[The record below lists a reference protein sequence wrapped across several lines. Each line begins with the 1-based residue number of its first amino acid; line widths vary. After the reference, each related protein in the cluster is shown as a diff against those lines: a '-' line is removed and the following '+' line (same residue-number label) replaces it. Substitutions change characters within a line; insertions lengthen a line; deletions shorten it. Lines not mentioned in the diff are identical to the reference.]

1 MSGRRVTINTRV
13 SRASTSTPV
22 GGASTSSGGRIGATS
37 PTSPTRTTRLQ
48 EKAELQHLNDR
59 LACYIDR
66 MRNLE
71 NENGRLTQELHI
83 AQETVNRETS
93 NIKAVYEKE
102 LAAARKLLDET
113 AKEKAKLEIDIK
125 RLWEENDDLKL
136 RLDKKTKEATVAENN
151 ASLYESRYNEV
162 NGKYN
167 AALGDRKKA
176 EDQLRE
182 LSAENDR
189 LRRQLDDLRKQ
200 LEAETLARVD
210 LENQNQSLREELAFK
225 EQVHSQELTETRSR
239 RQIEISE
246 IDGRL
251 TRQYEAKLQQS
262 LQELRDQYEAQMA
275 RNREEIELL
284 YDNEIQNLKA
294 AASRASQGALHASE
308 EMRLMRVKVDELHG
322 KLHDLENTN
331 NALNA
336 RIRELENLLDTE
348 RQRHNQYIASLE
360 ADLQRLRDE
369 MAQQLQEYQDL
380 MDIKVSLDL
389 ELAAYDKLLD
399 GEERRLNITS
409 PGRPT
414 TDSGIAS
421 GSEHLTASAGSRSG
435 RVTPSGRRSAT
446 PGISGSGAVKRRRTV
461 IDESEDRTL
470 SEYSVNAAAKGDLEI
485 IEADT
490 AGRFIKLHNKG
501 SEEIHLT
508 GWQLTRIAG
517 DEELAFKFSRGSK
530 ISGGATVTIWSVDAG
545 SAHDPP
551 NNLVMKKKWPVA
563 NSMRSI
569 LANADKE
576 VRILSMY
583 NTCGTCDICR
593 HCRHLEF
600 VLDQMLPATTVS
612 VQTFPAMHRATAA
625 AERPAPALASVP
637 EQAPLA

>member
-1 MSGRRVTINTRV
+1 MSARRVTLNTRV

-22 GGASTSSGGRIGATS
+22 GGASTSSRVGATS

-48 EKAELQHLNDR
+48 EKEELQHLNDR

-71 NENGRLTQELHI
+71 NENSRLTQELHL
-83 AQETVNRETS
+83 AQDTVNRETS
-93 NIKAVYEKE
+93 NLKAVYEKE

-125 RLWEENDDLKL
+125 RLWEENDELKP
-136 RLDKKTKEATVAENN
+136 RLEKKTKEAAVAENN
-151 ASLYESRYNEV
+151 ARLYESRYAEV

-167 AALGDRKKA
+167 QALADRKKF
-176 EDQLRE
+176 EDQAKE
-182 LSAENDR
+182 LALENER

-225 EQVHSQELTETRSR
+225 DQVHTQELTETRSR

-251 TRQYEAKLQQS
+251 SRQYEAKLQQS
-262 LQELRDQYEAQMA
+262 LQELRDQYEAQMRA
-275 RNREEIELL
+275 NREEVELL
-284 YDNEIQNLKA
+284 YDQEIQNLKA
-294 AASRASQGALHASE
+294 AANRAAQGSAHATE
-308 EMRLMRVKVDELHG
+308 EVRLMRTKIDSLNG
-322 KLHDLENTN
+322 KLQDLENTN
-331 NALNA
+331 AGLNA

-360 ADLQRLRDE
+360 AELQRMRDD
-369 MAQQLQEYQDL
+369 MAQQLQEYRDL

-389 ELAAYDKLLD
+389 EIAAYDKLLC
-399 GEERRLNITS
+399 GEERRLNIES
-409 PGRPT
+409 PGRPGN
-414 TDSGIAS
+414 DSGIS
-421 GSEHLTASAGSRSG
+421 SNGTHLHATSSSSRSG

-446 PGISGSGAVKRRRTV
+446 PGISGSSAVKRRRTV
-461 IDESEDRTL
+461 IDESEDRNV

-485 IEADT
+485 IEADVE
-490 AGRFIKLHNKG
+490 GRFIKLHNKG
-501 SEEIHLT
+501 TEEINLT

-530 ISGGATVTIWSVDAG
+530 VLGGASVTIWSVDAG
-545 SAHDPP
+545 TAHDPP

-563 NSMRSI
+563 NSMRSV

-576 VRILSMY
+576 DVASYDRVRANVSSHVSRHRSS
-583 NTCGTCDICR
+583 GTPSTGFTLGSGAGSTGVR
-593 HCRHLEF
+593 SLF
-600 VLDQMLPATTVS
+600 SLL
-612 VQTFPAMHRATAA
+612 F
-625 AERPAPALASVP
+625 
-637 EQAPLA
+637 

>member
-1 MSGRRVTINTRV
+1 MSARRVTLNTRV

-22 GGASTSSGGRIGATS
+22 GGASTSSRVGATS

-48 EKAELQHLNDR
+48 EKEELQHLNDR

-71 NENGRLTQELHI
+71 NENSRLTQELHL
-83 AQETVNRETS
+83 AQDTVNRETS
-93 NIKAVYEKE
+93 NLKAVYEKE

-125 RLWEENDDLKL
+125 RLWEENDDLKP
-136 RLDKKTKEATVAENN
+136 RLDKKTKEAAVAENN
-151 ASLYESRYNEV
+151 ARLYESRYSEV

-167 AALGDRKKA
+167 QALADRKKF
-176 EDQLRE
+176 EDQAKE
-182 LSAENDR
+182 LALENER

-225 EQVHSQELTETRSR
+225 DQVHTQELTETRSR

-251 TRQYEAKLQQS
+251 SRQYEAKLQQS
-262 LQELRDQYEAQMA
+262 LQELRDQYEAQMRA
-275 RNREEIELL
+275 NREEVELL
-284 YDNEIQNLKA
+284 YDQEIQNLKA
-294 AASRASQGALHASE
+294 AANRAAQGSAHATE
-308 EMRLMRVKVDELHG
+308 EVRLMRTKIDSLNG
-322 KLHDLENTN
+322 KLQELENTN
-331 NALNA
+331 AGLNA

-360 ADLQRLRDE
+360 AELQRMRDD
-369 MAQQLQEYQDL
+369 MAQQLQEYRDL

-389 ELAAYDKLLD
+389 EIAAYDKLLC
-399 GEERRLNITS
+399 GEERRLNIES
-409 PGRPT
+409 PGRPGN
-414 TDSGIAS
+414 DSGISSNGTHLHAS
-421 GSEHLTASAGSRSG
+421 TSSRSG

-446 PGISGSGAVKRRRTV
+446 PGISGSSAVKRRRTV
-461 IDESEDRTL
+461 IDESEDRSV

-485 IEADT
+485 IEADVE
-490 AGRFIKLHNKG
+490 GRFIKLHNKG
-501 SEEIHLT
+501 TEEINLT

-530 ISGGATVTIWSVDAG
+530 VLGGASVTIWSVDAG
-545 SAHDPP
+545 TAHDPP

-563 NSMRSI
+563 NSMRSV

-576 VRILSMY
+576 DVASYDRVRANVSSHVSRHRSS
-583 NTCGTCDICR
+583 GTPSTGFTLGSGAGSTGVR
-593 HCRHLEF
+593 SLF
-600 VLDQMLPATTVS
+600 SLL
-612 VQTFPAMHRATAA
+612 F
-625 AERPAPALASVP
+625 
-637 EQAPLA
+637 

>member
-1 MSGRRVTINTRV
+1 MSARRVTLNTRV
-13 SRASTSTPV
+13 SRGSTSTPV
-22 GGASTSSGGRIGATS
+22 GGASTSSRLGATS
-37 PTSPTRTTRLQ
+37 PTSPTRTTRIQ
-48 EKAELQHLNDR
+48 EKEELQHLNDR

-71 NENGRLTQELHI
+71 NENNRLTQELNL
-83 AQETVNRETS
+83 AQDTVNRETS
-93 NIKAVYEKE
+93 NLKAVYEKE

-125 RLWEENDDLKL
+125 RLWEENDDLKP
-136 RLDKKTKEATVAENN
+136 RLEKKTKEATVAENN
-151 ASLYESRYNEV
+151 ARLYESRYNEV

-167 AALGDRKKA
+167 QALADRKKF
-176 EDQLRE
+176 EDQSKE
-182 LSAENDR
+182 LALENDR

-225 EQVHSQELTETRSR
+225 DQVHTQELTETRSR

-251 TRQYEAKLQQS
+251 SRQYEAKLQQS
-262 LQELRDQYEAQMA
+262 LQELRDQYEGQMRA
-275 RNREEIELL
+275 NREEIELL

-294 AASRASQGALHASE
+294 AANRAAQGSAHATE
-308 EMRLMRVKVDELHG
+308 EVRLMRTKIDGLNA
-322 KLHDLENTN
+322 KLQDLENTN
-331 NALNA
+331 AGLNS

-360 ADLQRLRDE
+360 AELQRMRDE
-369 MAQQLQEYQDL
+369 MAHQLQEYQDL

-389 ELAAYDKLLD
+389 EIAAYDKLLC
-399 GEERRLNITS
+399 GEERRLNIES

-414 TDSGIAS
+414 ADSGVS
-421 GSEHLTASAGSRSG
+421 SNGTHLSASASSRSG

-446 PGISGSGAVKRRRTV
+446 PGISGSSAVKRRRTV

-485 IEADT
+485 IEADVE
-490 AGRFIKLHNKG
+490 GRFIKLHNKG
-501 SEEIHLT
+501 TEEINLT

-530 ISGGATVTIWSVDAG
+530 VLGGASVTIWSVDAG
-545 SAHDPP
+545 AAHDPP

-563 NSMRSI
+563 NSMRSV

-576 VRILSMY
+576 VRILSIY

-593 HCRHLEF
+593 PCRHLEF

-612 VQTFPAMHRATAA
+612 VLTFPATPRGTAA
-625 AERPAPALASVP
+625 AERPARALPSVP
-637 EQAPLA
+637 ELAPLA

>member
-1 MSGRRVTINTRV
+1 MATRRVTVNTRV

-22 GGASTSSGGRIGATS
+22 GGASTSGRLGGATS

-48 EKAELQHLNDR
+48 EKEELQHLNDR

-66 MRNLE
+66 MRHLE
-71 NENGRLTQELHI
+71 NENARLTQEVHM

-93 NIKAVYEKE
+93 NLKAVYEKE

-125 RLWEENDDLKL
+125 RLWEENDDLKQ
-136 RLDKKTKEATVAENN
+136 RLDKKIKEANVAENN
-151 ASLYESRYNEV
+151 ARLYESRYTEV

-167 AALGDRKKA
+167 QALADRKKA
-176 EDQLRE
+176 EDQVNE
-182 LSAENDR
+182 LSLENER

-225 EQVHSQELTETRSR
+225 DQVHSQELTETRSR
-239 RQIEISE
+239 RQIEINE

-251 TRQYEAKLQQS
+251 SRQYEAKLQQS
-262 LQELRDQYEAQMA
+262 LQELRDQYEAQMRA
-275 RNREEIELL
+275 NREEVELL
-284 YDNEIQNLKA
+284 YDTEIQNLKA
-294 AASRASQGALHASE
+294 AANRAAQGSLHASE
-308 EMRLMRVKVDELHG
+308 EVRMMRTKIDGLNN
-322 KLHDLENTN
+322 KLQELENTN
-331 NALNA
+331 ANLNA
-336 RIRELENLLDTE
+336 RIRELENQLDSE
-348 RQRHNQYIASLE
+348 RLRHNQYIASLE
-360 ADLQRLRDE
+360 ADLQRMRDE
-369 MAQQLQEYQDL
+369 MTQQLQEYKDL

-389 ELAAYDKLLD
+389 ELAAYDKLLC

-409 PGRPT
+409 PGRPG
-414 TDSGIAS
+414 TDSGIS
-421 GSEHLTASAGSRSG
+421 SNGTNLTASGGSRSG

-446 PGISGSGAVKRRRTV
+446 PGISGSSAVKRRRTV

-490 AGRFIKLHNKG
+490 EGRFIKLHNKG
-501 SEEIHLT
+501 TEEINLT

-530 ISGGATVTIWSVDAG
+530 VSGGASVTIWSADTGA
-545 SAHDPP
+545 SHDPP
-551 NNLVMKKKWPVA
+551 NNLLMKKKWPVA

-569 LANADKE
+569 LTNADKE
-576 VRILSMY
+576 VRVVSLY
-583 NTCGTCDICR
+583 NMCGTCDPCSN
-593 HCRHLEF
+593 CKQLEF
-600 VLDQMLPATTVS
+600 VLDQMLPATIVS
-612 VQTFPAMHRATAA
+612 VRTLPAISPGIEAA
-625 AERPAPALASVP
+625 ARPPPDLPSVP
-637 EQAPLA
+637 ELGPLA

>member
-1 MSGRRVTINTRV
+1 MTGRRVTLNTRV

-22 GGASTSSGGRIGATS
+22 GGASSSGRMGGATS
-37 PTSPTRTTRLQ
+37 PTSPTRTTRIQ
-48 EKAELQHLNDR
+48 EKEELQHLNDR

-66 MRNLE
+66 MRHLE
-71 NENGRLTQELHI
+71 NENGRLTQELHL

-93 NIKAVYEKE
+93 NVKAVYERE

-113 AKEKAKLEIDIK
+113 AKDKAKLEIDIK
-125 RLWEENDDLKL
+125 RLWEENDDLKQ

-151 ASLYESRYNEV
+151 ARLYESRYTEV

-167 AALGDRKKA
+167 QALTDRKRA
-176 EDQLRE
+176 EDQAKE
-182 LSAENDR
+182 LAVENER
-189 LRRQLDDLRKQ
+189 LRRQLEDLRKQ

-225 EQVHSQELTETRSR
+225 DNLHSQELTETRSR

-251 TRQYEAKLQQS
+251 SKQYEAKLQQS
-262 LQELRDQYEAQMA
+262 LQELRDQYEGQM
-275 RNREEIELL
+275 RVNREEIESL

-294 AASRASQGALHASE
+294 AAARAAQGSLHATE
-308 EMRLMRVKVDELHG
+308 EVRLMRTKIDGLHNKVQE
-322 KLHDLENTN
+322 LENTN
-331 NALNA
+331 AVLNA
-336 RIRELENLLDTE
+336 RIRELENLLDAE

-360 ADLQRLRDE
+360 ADLQRMRDE

-389 ELAAYDKLLD
+389 ELAAYDKLLC

-409 PGRPT
+409 PSRGAG
-414 TDSGIAS
+414 TDSGISSNGTHLSAS
-421 GSEHLTASAGSRSG
+421 GGSRSG

-470 SEYSVNAAAKGDLEI
+470 SEYSVNAAAKGELEI

-490 AGRFIKLHNKG
+490 EGRFIKLHNKG
-501 SEEIHLT
+501 TEEINLT

-530 ISGGATVTIWSVDAG
+530 VLGGATATIWSVDAG
-545 SAHDPP
+545 TAHDPP
-551 NNLVMKKKWPVA
+551 TNLVMKKKWPVA
-563 NSMRSI
+563 NSMRSV
-569 LANADKE
+569 LTNADKE
-576 VRILSMY
+576 VRVLSIY

-593 HCRHLEF
+593 HCKHLEF

-612 VQTFPAMHRATAA
+612 VITFPVMSRGIAA
-625 AERPAPALASVP
+625 VEHPVPVLPSVP
-637 EQAPLA
+637 ELDLLE

>member
-1 MSGRRVTINTRV
+1 MSARRVTLNTRV

-22 GGASTSSGGRIGATS
+22 GGASTSSRLGATS
-37 PTSPTRTTRLQ
+37 PTSPTRTTRIQ
-48 EKAELQHLNDR
+48 EKEELQHLNDR

-71 NENGRLTQELHI
+71 NENNRLTQELNL
-83 AQETVNRETS
+83 AQDTVNRETS
-93 NIKAVYEKE
+93 NLKAVYEKE

-125 RLWEENDDLKL
+125 RLWEENDDLKP
-136 RLDKKTKEATVAENN
+136 RLEKKTKEATVAENN
-151 ASLYESRYNEV
+151 ARLYETRYNDI

-167 AALGDRKKA
+167 QALADRKKF
-176 EDQLRE
+176 EDQSKE
-182 LSAENDR
+182 LALENDR

-225 EQVHSQELTETRSR
+225 DQVHTQELTETRSR

-251 TRQYEAKLQQS
+251 SRQYEAKLQQS
-262 LQELRDQYEAQMA
+262 LQELRDQYEGQMRA
-275 RNREEIELL
+275 NREEIELL

-294 AASRASQGALHASE
+294 AANRAAQGSAHATE
-308 EMRLMRVKVDELHG
+308 EVRLMRTKIDGLNA
-322 KLHDLENTN
+322 KLQDLENTN
-331 NALNA
+331 AGLNS

-360 ADLQRLRDE
+360 AELQRMRDE
-369 MAQQLQEYQDL
+369 MAHQLQEYQDL

-389 ELAAYDKLLD
+389 EIAAYDKLLC
-399 GEERRLNITS
+399 GEERRLNIES

-414 TDSGIAS
+414 TDSGVS
-421 GSEHLTASAGSRSG
+421 SNGTHLTASSSSRSG

-446 PGISGSGAVKRRRTV
+446 PGISGSSAVKRRRTV

-485 IEADT
+485 IEADVE
-490 AGRFIKLHNKG
+490 GRFIKLHNKG
-501 SEEIHLT
+501 TEEINLT

-530 ISGGATVTIWSVDAG
+530 VLGGASVTIWSVDAG
-545 SAHDPP
+545 TPHDPP

-563 NSMRSI
+563 NSMRSV

-576 VRILSMY
+576 VRVLSIY

-612 VQTFPAMHRATAA
+612 VLTFPATPRGIAVAA
-625 AERPAPALASVP
+625 RPARALPSVP
-637 EQAPLA
+637 ELAPLA

>member
-1 MSGRRVTINTRV
+1 MSARRVTLNTRV

-22 GGASTSSGGRIGATS
+22 GGASTSSRLGA
-37 PTSPTRTTRLQ
+37 TSPTRTTRIQ
-48 EKAELQHLNDR
+48 EKEELQHLNDR

-66 MRNLE
+66 MRHLE
-71 NENGRLTQELHI
+71 NENSRLTQELSL
-83 AQETVNRETS
+83 AQDTVNRETS
-93 NIKAVYEKE
+93 NLKAVYEKE

-125 RLWEENDDLKL
+125 RLWEENDDLKP
-136 RLDKKTKEATVAENN
+136 RLEKKTKEATVAENN
-151 ASLYESRYNEV
+151 ARLYENRYNEV
-162 NGKYN
+162 NSKYSQ
-167 AALGDRKKA
+167 ALADRKKF
-176 EDQLRE
+176 EDQSKE
-182 LSAENDR
+182 LALENER

-225 EQVHSQELTETRSR
+225 DQVHTQELTETRSR

-251 TRQYEAKLQQS
+251 SRQYEAKLQQS
-262 LQELRDQYEAQMA
+262 LQELRDQYEGQMRA
-275 RNREEIELL
+275 NREEIELL

-294 AASRASQGALHASE
+294 AANRAAQGSAHATE
-308 EMRLMRVKVDELHG
+308 EVRLMRVKIDGLNA
-322 KLHDLENTN
+322 KLQDLENTN
-331 NALNA
+331 AGLNA

-360 ADLQRLRDE
+360 AELQRMRDE
-369 MAQQLQEYQDL
+369 MAHQLQEYQDL

-389 ELAAYDKLLD
+389 EIAAYDKLLC
-399 GEERRLNITS
+399 GEERRLNIES
-409 PGRPT
+409 PGRPNA
-414 TDSGIAS
+414 DSGIS
-421 GSEHLTASAGSRSG
+421 SNGTHLSASASSRSG

-446 PGISGSGAVKRRRTV
+446 PGISGSSAVKRRRTV

-485 IEADT
+485 IEADVE
-490 AGRFIKLHNKG
+490 GRFIKLHNKG
-501 SEEIHLT
+501 TEEINLT

-530 ISGGATVTIWSVDAG
+530 VLGGASVTIWSVDAG
-545 SAHDPP
+545 SPHDPP

-563 NSMRSI
+563 NSMRSV

-576 VRILSMY
+576 VRVLSIY

-612 VQTFPAMHRATAA
+612 VLTFPATPRGIAA
-625 AERPAPALASVP
+625 AARPARALPSVP
-637 EQAPLA
+637 ELDPLE

>member
-1 MSGRRVTINTRV
+1 MSARRVTLNTRV

-22 GGASTSSGGRIGATS
+22 GGASTSSRVGATS

-48 EKAELQHLNDR
+48 EKEELQHLNDR

-71 NENGRLTQELHI
+71 NENSRLTQELHL
-83 AQETVNRETS
+83 AQDTVNRETS
-93 NIKAVYEKE
+93 NLKAVYEKE

-125 RLWEENDDLKL
+125 RLWEENDDLKP
-136 RLDKKTKEATVAENN
+136 RLDKKTKEAAVAENN
-151 ASLYESRYNEV
+151 ARLYESRYSEV

-167 AALGDRKKA
+167 QALADRKKF
-176 EDQLRE
+176 EDQAKE
-182 LSAENDR
+182 LALENER

-225 EQVHSQELTETRSR
+225 DQVHTQELTETRSR

-251 TRQYEAKLQQS
+251 SRQYEAKLQQS
-262 LQELRDQYEAQMA
+262 LQELRDQYEAQMRA
-275 RNREEIELL
+275 NREEVELL
-284 YDNEIQNLKA
+284 YDQEIQNLKA
-294 AASRASQGALHASE
+294 AANRAAQGSAHATE
-308 EMRLMRVKVDELHG
+308 EVRLMRTKIDSLNG
-322 KLHDLENTN
+322 KLQELENTN
-331 NALNA
+331 AGLNA

-360 ADLQRLRDE
+360 AELQRMRDD
-369 MAQQLQEYQDL
+369 MAQQLQEYRDL

-389 ELAAYDKLLD
+389 EIAAYDKLLC
-399 GEERRLNITS
+399 GEERRLNIES
-409 PGRPT
+409 PGRPGN
-414 TDSGIAS
+414 DSGISSNGTHLHAS
-421 GSEHLTASAGSRSG
+421 TSSRSG

-446 PGISGSGAVKRRRTV
+446 PGISGSSAVKRRRTV
-461 IDESEDRTL
+461 IDESEDRSV

-485 IEADT
+485 IEADVE
-490 AGRFIKLHNKG
+490 GRFIKLHNKG
-501 SEEIHLT
+501 TEEINLT

-530 ISGGATVTIWSVDAG
+530 VLGGASVTIWSVDAG
-545 SAHDPP
+545 TAHDPP

-563 NSMRSI
+563 NSMRSV

-576 VRILSMY
+576 VRVLSIY

-612 VQTFPAMHRATAA
+612 VLTFPATSQGIAA
-625 AERPAPALASVP
+625 AARLAPVLPSVP
-637 EQAPLA
+637 ELAPLA

>member
-1 MSGRRVTINTRV
+1 MSARRVTVNTRV

-22 GGASTSSGGRIGATS
+22 GGASSSSGRLGATS
-37 PTSPTRTTRLQ
+37 PTSPHRTTRLQ
-48 EKAELQHLNDR
+48 EKEELQHLNDR

-66 MRNLE
+66 MRHLE
-71 NENGRLTQELHI
+71 NENGRLTQELHL
-83 AQETVNRETS
+83 AQDTVNRETS
-93 NIKAVYEKE
+93 NLKAVYEKE

-125 RLWEENDDLKL
+125 RLWEENDDLKQ

-151 ASLYESRYNEV
+151 ARLYESRYTEV

-167 AALGDRKKA
+167 TALADRKKA
-176 EDQLRE
+176 EDQVKE
-182 LSAENDR
+182 LSAENER

-225 EQVHSQELTETRSR
+225 DQVHSQELTETRSR

-251 TRQYEAKLQQS
+251 SRQYEAKLQQS
-262 LQELRDQYEAQMA
+262 LQELRDQYEAQMRA
-275 RNREEIELL
+275 NREEIELL

-294 AASRASQGALHASE
+294 AVARSNQGSLHATE
-308 EMRLMRVKVDELHG
+308 EVRLMRTKIDGLQ
-322 KLHDLENTN
+322 KQLQDLENL
-331 NALNA
+331 NAGLNA

-360 ADLQRLRDE
+360 ADLQRMRDE

-389 ELAAYDKLLD
+389 ELAAYDKLLC

-409 PGRPT
+409 PGRPS
-414 TDSGIAS
+414 TDSGISNS
-421 GSEHLTASAGSRSG
+421 GTHLTASGGSHSG

-490 AGRFIKLHNKG
+490 EGRFIKLHNKG
-501 SEEIHLT
+501 TEEIHLT

-530 ISGGATVTIWSVDAG
+530 IVGGATVTIWSVDAG
-545 SAHDPP
+545 AAHDPP

-563 NSMRSI
+563 NSMRSV

-576 VRILSMY
+576 DVASYDRVRA
-583 NTCGTCDICR
+583 NTSSHVSRHRSSGT
-593 HCRHLEF
+593 
-600 VLDQMLPATTVS
+600 
-612 VQTFPAMHRATAA
+612 
-625 AERPAPALASVP
+625 APSTGFTLGSGAGSTGVRSLFS
-637 EQAPLA
+637 LLF